1 MNPEKLLRGP
11 ALDEEIRDYIKKYIL
26 DSKLGPGEA
35 LPPEIQWAQELGVG
49 RGTIREAIKALESL
63 GIVEVRRGDGMYVRE
78 YNLDPLLENLS
89 FGMRFQTATL
99 VELAQIRTWLE
110 TEIVEQAVR
119 QAQPEDIAQLER
131 IIDAWRE
138 AVGAGAPALDLV
150 AELDMSFHRALYR
163 PLDNQ
168 MLNRFLEAFWVIFF
182 TFLGDS
188 IEPAYDLDDH
198 ARILEAARLGD
209 PIAAR
214 QTLLRN
220 LLHMQARI
228 RRSLELGRIP
238 VKEVL
243 APRDD
248 MQKIYRRPALSEAIR
263 DYLKQYILDQG
274 LGAGDALPTEA
285 QLAQDLGVART
296 SVREAIKALESLGI
310 VEVRHGEGLY
320 VREYNFDPV
329 LETLSYGIRFDARTL
344 LELLQLRSW
353 LEGAVIVEA
362 VDRMSADDIRRLED
376 IIRRW
381 SRAIQ
386 TGESTVE
393 LARELDEGFHR
404 SLYTCLKNNMLMKLI
419 EVFWVA
425 FAEFIGPYRAE
436 PSIDLAEHVAILE
449 AVKAKDRLR
458 ARQAVLAN
466 IRRNEERMQR
476 LAESGRY

>member
-1 MNPEKLLRGP
+1 M
-11 ALDEEIRDYIKKYIL
+11 
-26 DSKLGPGEA
+26 
-35 LPPEIQWAQELGVG
+35 
-49 RGTIREAIKALESL
+49 
-63 GIVEVRRGDGMYVRE
+63 
-78 YNLDPLLENLS
+78 
-89 FGMRFQTATL
+89 
-99 VELAQIRTWLE
+99 
-110 TEIVEQAVR
+110 
-119 QAQPEDIAQLER
+119 
-131 IIDAWRE
+131 
-138 AVGAGAPALDLV
+138 
-150 AELDMSFHRALYR
+150 
-163 PLDNQ
+163 
-168 MLNRFLEAFWVIFF
+168 
-182 TFLGDS
+182 
-188 IEPAYDLDDH
+188 
-198 ARILEAARLGD
+198 GD

-228 RRSLELGRIP
+228 RRSLESGRIP

-404 SLYTCLKNNMLMKLI
+404 SLYTCLNNNMLMKLI

-476 LAESGRY
+476 LVESGRY